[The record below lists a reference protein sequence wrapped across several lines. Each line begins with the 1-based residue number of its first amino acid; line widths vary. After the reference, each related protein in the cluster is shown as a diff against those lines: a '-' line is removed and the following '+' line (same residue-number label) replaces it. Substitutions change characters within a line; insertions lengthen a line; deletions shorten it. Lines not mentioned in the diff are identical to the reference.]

1 MLRRI
6 TATIMT
12 AVIALFT
19 SSVLTTGPAAAAAG
33 PLIASIDCDASI
45 NQIST
50 KVTGGRFRPGY
61 AFSVDFV
68 VKQGSYVTSSAQG
81 TIPARGSRTVVAAV
95 SRADGTIFVNGYSR
109 AWSASDYLFY
119 TETVRVEVRD
129 SVGIVASAEA
139 SCTRDLRTTTLLNCN
154 PETGEI
160 SATATGTGF
169 SRNTSLNLAYRY
181 NRTWKYVGDPSYWN
195 GPHASTPPVTHSV
208 RPVDGAWSDTGYV
221 HSVPAN
227 LEYLSETVTLT
238 VYDAN
243 TSLVVGSGQ
252 ATCVYVDN
260 RPVR

>member
-1 MLRRI
+1 MVRRI
-6 TATIMT
+6 TATIVT
-12 AVIALFT
+12 AVVALLT

-45 NQIST
+45 NRIST
-50 KVTGGRFRPGY
+50 KATGGRFRSGY

-81 TIPARGSRTVVAAV
+81 TIPARGSRTTVAAV
-95 SRADGTIFVNGYSR
+95 SGADGTISVDGYSR
-109 AWSASDYLFY
+109 AWSASDYDFY

-129 SVGIVASAEA
+129 SSGIVASAEG
-139 SCTRDLRTTTLLNCN
+139 SCARDLRTTTLINCN
-154 PETGEI
+154 PVTGEI
-160 SATATGTGF
+160 STTASGTGF
-169 SRNTSLNLAYRY
+169 SRNASLNLAYSY
-181 NRTWKYVGDPSYWN
+181 NRTWKYVGSPGYWS
-195 GPHASTPPVTHSV
+195 GPHSSTPPVTHTV

-221 HSVPAN
+221 HSVPSN

-260 RPVR
+260 RPVQ